1 MLAIVREEDRAAL
14 EGVIAAHCA
23 DQAWTEAATAA
34 IRGYGPEILGY
45 LFAATR
51 RDQDT
56 AEVFSD
62 VCEDLW
68 RGLPGFRGES
78 SFRTWLYRLAF
89 HAQARAGRTGARRRK
104 RVVAYAEVPE
114 VEELVEHVRTRT
126 LPHLRTDMKTEI
138 MRLRQQLDDDEQT
151 MLILRIDRRLE
162 WEEIARII
170 DTEASSPADIKR
182 LSATLRKRFERTKAR
197 LRELSK
203 GLLPEE

>member
-68 RGLPGFRGES
+68 RGLPGFRFAAS
-78 SFRTWLYRLAF
+78 LRTWAYTLARHALYN
-89 HAQARAGRTGARRRK
+89 HARDPRRRHAFVDPSHAPELAQVAE
-104 RVVAYAEVPE
+104 RVRSTTVTYLRSEKKSQIARLREALDP
-114 VEELVEHVRTRT
+114 RDRT
-126 LPHLRTDMKTEI
+126 LLILRVDRGLPWEDI
-138 MRLRQQLDDDEQT
+138 ARVLDDDGHALDDAE
-151 MLILRIDRRLE
+151 LRRR
-162 WEEIARII
+162 
-170 DTEASSPADIKR
+170 
-182 LSATLRKRFERTKAR
+182 SAALRKRFERIKDR
-197 LRELSK
+197 LRKLAEAETS
-203 GLLPEE
+203 